1 MSSGS
6 ALARAA
12 VARAEQLA
20 GRQVDRR
27 AVAVGAHSHD
37 GGASGTNI
45 RGEGYLLNCWEL
57 DAMDP
62 NDLRDCVREAI
73 VDLIEP
79 MAWARC
85 DAVNRAEQASLKGVL
100 DGWRSASL

>member
-45 RGEGYLLNCWEL
+45 RGEGYLF
-57 DAMDP
+57 
-62 NDLRDCVREAI
+62 DLSTKKRPV
-73 VDLIEP
+73 
-79 MAWARC
+79 
-85 DAVNRAEQASLKGVL
+85 S
-100 DGWRSASL
+100 